1 MFKQMK
7 MVKILFYLIIPIG
20 LTSCFPNPRYSLDK
34 DFNLV
39 NCDKIPIYGITIDK
53 NVNGKRSYVGNI
65 YYNREKDPSGTE
77 AFSELNLIELGGNYY
92 LSESFVFEAGVIYD
106 ITIGGGDV
114 TGGFEF
120 LVDSV
125 DGKLQIIKGTQLC
138 EEK

>member
-1 MFKQMK
+1 MFKKPK
-7 MVKILFYLIIPIG
+7 MVKNLLYLIISIG

-39 NCDKIPIYGITIDK
+39 NCDGIPIYRITIVK
-53 NVNGKRSYVGNI
+53 KVNEKRSLEGNI

-77 AFSELNLIELGGNYY
+77 ALSELNLMVLDENYY
-92 LSESFVFEAGVIYD
+92 FSPSSFVFEAGVIYD

-114 TGGFEF
+114 RAGFEF

-125 DGKLQIIKGTQLC
+125 DGKLQIIEGTQLC
-138 EEK
+138 EE